1 MIHLWDKTKHFVKK
15 AFTIIFAS
23 TIIIWFLSSFS
34 WDWRFL
40 LEEIEYEGETIM
52 VNLQTEQSILG
63 SIGMLIQPLFTPL
76 GFGSQLGANGW
87 VFAVAALTGLV
98 AKENVIATFG
108 TLAAAVAGSY
118 IATEE
123 GITEVVAMIGA
134 TGITIPALIAFI
146 AFNMLTIPC
155 FAACATAKAE
165 LPKGKFKWTLLFWV
179 CTSYIVSSMIY
190 LIGSWWWTAFVFAA
204 AIAAVVVGIVL
215 WNKKRP
221 ALKKAAA
228 ERKAEQIAELAVSDD
243 EKEEK

>member
-1 MIHLWDKTKHFVKK
+1 
-15 AFTIIFAS
+15 
-23 TIIIWFLSSFS
+23 
-34 WDWRFL
+34 
-40 LEEIEYEGETIM
+40 
-52 VNLQTEQSILG
+52 
-63 SIGMLIQPLFTPL
+63 
-76 GFGSQLGANGW
+76 
-87 VFAVAALTGLV
+87 
-98 AKENVIATFG
+98 
-108 TLAAAVAGSY
+108 
-118 IATEE
+118 
-123 GITEVVAMIGA
+123 MIGA
-134 TGITIPALIAFI
+134 TGITIPALISFI

-204 AIAAVVVGIVL
+204 AIAAVVVTIVL